1 MNIMGV
7 NQLSSLKKG
16 FVFLGVF
23 LLMLSVLMSL
33 SVLIQLFDLNDLE
46 VLGHSGLRTIAAI
59 AVLGCLLA
67 AVGYHDG

>member
-1 MNIMGV
+1 MGV

-23 LLMLSVLMSL
+23 LLVLSVLMSL
-33 SVLIQLFDLNDLE
+33 SVLVGLFDLNDLE
-46 VLGHSGLRTIAAI
+46 GLGHSGLRTIAAI

>member
-1 MNIMGV
+1 MSV
-7 NQLSSLKKG
+7 NQLTSLKQG
-16 FVFLGVF
+16 FVYLVLFLVV
-23 LLMLSVLMSL
+23 LSVLLSL
-33 SVLIQLFDLNDLE
+33 PVLIGLFDLDHID